1 MNYVS
6 YFINYVIF
14 QNRKTAIFVHK
25 LLDKHFKKYKYM
37 KKPFILSIVT
47 LIIISTTYLSCQ
59 AQENKGMQFGIK
71 GGLNL
76 SNLYTS
82 DAKSSDMITGFQLG
96 VFNKLPVTSF
106 LAIQPEFYVTTK
118 GASVTYNNLFIDGTA
133 KFNLTYL
140 EVPVLCVVNVTHLLN
155 VQFGPYVAYM
165 IDGKVKNEANINLF
179 NFEQNI
185 NVDDY
190 NRIDAGVLLG
200 AGLDVGSI
208 TMGARYS
215 LGLTK
220 VGKTKSFLG
229 SDYTVPNAKNA
240 VINFYLAASFN

>member
-1 MNYVS
+1 
-6 YFINYVIF
+6 
-14 QNRKTAIFVHK
+14 
-25 LLDKHFKKYKYM
+25 M
-37 KKPFILSIVT
+37 KKPFILSLVLS
-47 LIIISTTYLSCQ
+47 LIISMTSLTCK
-59 AQENKGMQFGIK
+59 AQETQSMKFGIK

-82 DAKSSDMITGFQLG
+82 DAKSSDMITGFNLG

-165 IDGKVKNEANINLF
+165 IDGKVKNEANVNLF

-185 NVDDY
+185 NVNDY
-190 NRIDAGVLLG
+190 NRVDAGLLLG

-215 LGLTK
+215 LGMTK

-229 SDYTVPNAKNA
+229 SDYTVPNANNA
-240 VINFYLAASFN
+240 VINFYLSASFN